1 MELKARIDLLLQLG
15 SYMKSEDPA
24 WLHTRQQAYA
34 DNKWFTTEFTG
45 QAVKNIA
52 DRFLERGAL
61 QVLAQQYKIP
71 ERTPHPKRIGI
82 VMAGNIP
89 LVGFHDLMCVFLS
102 GHYGMFKP
110 SSKDQA
116 LITHLTEK
124 MKEWEPAAG
133 PYLVSGEYLKDCDA
147 YIATGSD
154 NTARHFE
161 YYFRGKP
168 SIIRRN
174 RTSVALLTGAES
186 REDLER
192 LADDV
197 FQYFGLGCRNVT
209 KLFVPK
215 GYNFV
220 PLLDAFRK
228 YDHLMDFEKYKN
240 NYDYN
245 LAVQLLNNKYY
256 MTNGSVLLTENESPF
271 SPISQLHY
279 EFYEDA
285 AAVKELLRNHPSVQ
299 CVVCSGGTAFGS
311 AQCPAITDFAD
322 GVDTMEFLKN
332 LSVRE
337 GAAEV
342 RKP

>member
-1 MELKARIDLLLQLG
+1 MELKARIEVLLRLG
-15 SYMKSEDPA
+15 RYMESDDTA
-24 WLHTRQQAYA
+24 WRQAWQRAYS
-34 DNKWFTTEFTG
+34 DNMWFTTEFTR

-52 DRFLERGAL
+52 SRFLQPEPLGT
-61 QVLAQQYKIP
+61 LAKRYLIP
-71 ERTPHPKRIGI
+71 QKTEEPKRIGI

-102 GHYGMFKP
+102 GHYAVFKP

-116 LITHLTEK
+116 LILHLTTK
-124 MKEWEPAAG
+124 MKEWQPLAG

-161 YYFRGKP
+161 YYFRGRP
-168 SIIRRN
+168 SIIRKN
-174 RTSVALLTGAES
+174 RTSVALLTGDES
-186 REDLER
+186 RDELER

-228 YDHLMDFEKYKN
+228 YEHLMDFQKYKN

-279 EFYEDA
+279 EFYGDA
-285 AAVKELLRNHPSVQ
+285 DAIKESLRNHPAVQ
-299 CVVCSGGTAFGS
+299 CVVGREYTPFGN

-332 LSVRE
+332 LPRNKPA
-337 GAAEV
+337 GEV
-342 RKP
+342 RKS

>member
-1 MELKARIDLLLQLG
+1 MELKARIKLLLRLG
-15 SYMKSEDPA
+15 SYMESDEAA
-24 WLHTRQQAYA
+24 WKQAWQKAYA
-34 DNKWFTTEFTG
+34 GNMWFTTEFTG
-45 QAVKNIA
+45 LAVKNIA
-52 DRFLERGAL
+52 RRFLQATPL
-61 QVLAQQYKIP
+61 HSLAARYQIP
-71 ERTPHPKRIGI
+71 EITDDPKRIGI

-89 LVGFHDLMCVFLS
+89 LVGFHDLLCVFLS
-102 GHYGMFKP
+102 GHYSVFKP

-116 LITHLTEK
+116 LITHLAAK

-133 PYLVSGEYLKDCDA
+133 PYFVSGEYLKDCDA

-161 YYFRGKP
+161 YYFRGRP
-168 SIIRRN
+168 SIIRKN
-174 RTSVALLTGAES
+174 RTSVAVLHGTES
-186 REDLER
+186 REDLEN

-209 KLFVPK
+209 KLYVPK

-220 PLLDAFRK
+220 PLLDAFRR
-228 YDHLMDFEKYKN
+228 YDHLMDFQKYKN

-245 LAVQLLNNKYY
+245 LAVLLLNNKYY

-279 EFYEDA
+279 AFYEDLSG
-285 AAVKELLRNHPSVQ
+285 VKDSLRNHPAVQ
-299 CVVCSGGTAFGS
+299 CVVGREGSPFGS
-311 AQCPAITDFAD
+311 AQCPSITDFAD

-332 LSVRE
+332 LSGKNSR
-337 GAAEV
+337 GEV
-342 RKP
+342 RKS

>member
-1 MELKARIDLLLQLG
+1 MDLKARIGLLLRLG
-15 SYMKSEDPA
+15 SYMQSDDPA
-24 WLHTRQQAYA
+24 WQHVRQKAFT
-34 DNKWFTTEFTG
+34 DNMWFTNEFTDL
-45 QAVKNIA
+45 AVKNIA
-52 DRFLERGAL
+52 SRFLQPEPL
-61 QVLAQQYKIP
+61 QALAQRYLIP
-71 ERTPHPKRIGI
+71 EKTQDPKRIGI

-89 LVGFHDLMCVFLS
+89 LVGFHDLICVFLS
-102 GHYGMFKP
+102 GHYAVFKP
-110 SSKDQA
+110 SSKDQV
-116 LITHLTEK
+116 LITHLTAK
-124 MKEWEPAAG
+124 MKEWEPGAV
-133 PYLVSGEYLKDCDA
+133 PYFVSGEYLKDCDA

-161 YYFRGKP
+161 YYFRGRP
-168 SIIRRN
+168 SIIRKN
-174 RTSVALLTGAES
+174 RTSVALLTGGES
-186 REDLER
+186 REELEI

-228 YDHLMDFEKYKN
+228 YDRLMDFQKYKN

-256 MTNGSVLLTENESPF
+256 MTNGSVLLIENESPF

-285 AAVKELLRNHPSVQ
+285 AAVKESLRHHPAVQ
-299 CVVCSGGTAFGS
+299 CVVGSGFTRFGT
-311 AQCPAITDFAD
+311 AQCPGIDDFAD
-322 GVDTMEFLKN
+322 GVDTMDFLKN
-332 LSVRE
+332 LPLNKA
-337 GAAEV
+337 AAEV
-342 RKP
+342 RKS